1 MKKIISA
8 ISALIVCIL
17 TAGAATTGIEYQY
30 TLVLNKTDGTKVEY
44 MFESIP
50 VAEIQGDDVK
60 ITLTTTLQSVLYPIA
75 QITNFTFE
83 RATNGIDGIQADNRV
98 SFGIS
103 DDVIEVAGL
112 APGTTVAV
120 YDLAGSLRASGV
132 CDAEG
137 ALTLTIGSLA
147 KGVYVISAGN
157 NSFKFIR

>member
-8 ISALIVCIL
+8 IAAALACVL
-17 TAGAATTGIEYQY
+17 TAAAANTAIEYEY
-30 TLVLNKTDGTKVEY
+30 SLVLNKTDGTKVEY
-44 MFESIP
+44 KFESIP

-60 ITLTTTLQSVLYPIA
+60 ITLTTTRQSVLYPIA

-83 RATNGIDGIQADNRV
+83 RATNGIDGIEAENRV

-103 DDVIEVAGL
+103 DDAIEVAGL
-112 APGTTVAV
+112 APGTTVTV
-120 YDLAGSLRASGV
+120 YDLAGSLRATGV
-132 CDAEG
+132 CDTEG
-137 ALTLTIGSLA
+137 ALRLSIGSLA